1 VEVSFDD
8 KMETYIV
15 KRRNLLKAEESLGNG
30 SLRHG
35 SANNSALQVETSAT
49 LSVE

>member
-1 VEVSFDD
+1 VEVSLDG
-8 KMETYIV
+8 KMKVYMA

-35 SANNSALQVETSAT
+35 SAKNSALQVETSAT